1 MAPRKDYEDYLKFI
15 SEANSAEFNTLMSD
29 DAEEKVTARTPM
41 AKGSKSI
48 FTRDRKSLDASTT
61 QYKGGFETAKQ
72 SRNMSTIRGSEKP
85 SMGKTTGNFFHARN
99 ATMIANK
106 LASPSLGLSDGF
118 KKIFPGEK
126 RDVKMTLPIAGYGGH
141 RRGDRSQN
149 FFGKPFRETSL
160 QSKKLER
167 EFRMPR
173 NFISSH

>member
-15 SEANSAEFNTLMSD
+15 SEANSAEFNTLMS
-29 DAEEKVTARTPM
+29 EEADMKAQTPM
-41 AKGSKSI
+41 DKPSTSI
-48 FTRDRKSLDASTT
+48 FTRERKSLGANTE
-61 QYKGGFETAKQ
+61 YKGGFETAKK
-72 SRNMSTIRGSEKP
+72 SRNMSTIRGGDKA
-85 SMGKTTGNFFHARN
+85 SMSKTAGNFFHARN

-118 KKIFPGEK
+118 KKIFPADRK
-126 RDVKMTLPIAGYGGH
+126 DIKMALPIAGYGGH

-167 EFRMPR
+167 EFRAPR